1 MEDKY
6 KMTTEQNLFFAKR
19 NIVDSI
25 WKSSHIEGIDVTFPE
40 TQKIFD
46 GGNIAHLS
54 VDEIQII
61 NNLKH
66 AWLYVL
72 NSIGTENDLNMLKSI
87 NSLVGNNL
95 IYKPGEMRTYEVSIG
110 GTSWKPEIP
119 NVDSINSLLEKQ
131 KSIKCDTER
140 AIKLMCELMRMQFF
154 SDGNKRTAT
163 LFANKILIENGRGTI
178 AVPVEKDVEFGQM
191 LIEYYET
198 NNIEKIANWIYD
210 NALDGIKQ

>member
-1 MEDKY
+1 M
-6 KMTTEQNLFFAKR
+6 
-19 NIVDSI
+19 
-25 WKSSHIEGIDVTFPE
+25 
-40 TQKIFD
+40 
-46 GGNIAHLS
+46 S

-131 KSIKCDTER
+131 KSIYIYSIFYRIFNLRFLAFQYVHC
-140 AIKLMCELMRMQFF
+140 
-154 SDGNKRTAT
+154 
-163 LFANKILIENGRGTI
+163 FAQNF
-178 AVPVEKDVEFGQM
+178 P
-191 LIEYYET
+191 
-198 NNIEKIANWIYD
+198 
-210 NALDGIKQ
+210 

>member
-6 KMTTEQNLFFAKR
+6 RMTVNENIFFAKR

-46 GGNIAHLS
+46 GGNVSHLS
-54 VDEIQII
+54 IDEIQII

-72 NSIGTENDLNMLKSI
+72 NSIGTKNDLNMLKSI

-95 IYKPGEMRTYEVSIG
+95 IDKPGEMRTYEVSIG

-119 NVDSINSLLEKQ
+119 NKDSIDSLLENT
-131 KSIKCDTER
+131 SAIECDTER

-163 LFANKILIENGRGTI
+163 LFANKILIENGRGII
-178 AVPVEKDVEFGQM
+178 AIPVEKDVEFGKM

-198 NNIEKIANWIYD
+198 NDIEKIANWIYD
-210 NALDGIKQ
+210 NALDGIKK

>member
-72 NSIGTENDLNMLKSI
+72 NSIGTENDLNMLKPI